1 MTRVVGWVIEEGTLA
16 DLRAM
21 SSFHY
26 ARSLPHAPVR
36 VLRAVERRAGLGG
49 GPGSGSGCGP
59 GSGRGG
65 LVGVLAVSRPVL
77 NASWRA
83 TAWPGVFDGFGN
95 SERARAINAHL
106 RTISRVIVEPR
117 HRSMGVGS
125 MLVRAYLAS
134 RETVLTET
142 IASMAR
148 YTSLFARCGMR
159 RVEFPRAA
167 RDERLLLALGARGRA
182 PYELVDPARARLLM
196 RDASIR
202 VAVDRWLNASRGT
215 RAALAM
221 GRVDRASI
229 AGRGL
234 IARPVVYVH
243 GDVSEVVEREEVE
256 RWVPMNTRG
265 ILRRSA

>member
-1 MTRVVGWVIEEGTLA
+1 MRRVVGWVIEEGVLA

-26 ARSLPHAPVR
+26 ARSQPHAPVR
-36 VLRAVERRAGLGG
+36 VLRAVERGGVRAT
-49 GPGSGSGCGP
+49 
-59 GSGRGG
+59 

-77 NASWRA
+77 NASWRG
-83 TAWPGVFDGFGN
+83 TAWPGVFDGLGQR
-95 SERARAINAHL
+95 ERALAINTNL

-134 RETVLTET
+134 RETALTET

-148 YTSLFARCGMR
+148 YTSLFDRCGMR
-159 RVEFPRAA
+159 RVECPRAA
-167 RDERLLLALGARGRA
+167 RDAALMATLGARERA
-182 PYELVDPARARLLM
+182 PIDLVDPARARLLM
-196 RDASIR
+196 RDATLR
-202 VAVDRWLNASRGT
+202 AAVDRWLNASRGT

-256 RWVPMNTRG
+256 RGVPMNTRG

>member
-1 MTRVVGWVIEEGTLA
+1 MTRAVGWVIEEGTLA

-21 SSFHY
+21 SPFHY
-26 ARSLPHAPVR
+26 ARSHPHAPVR
-36 VLRAVERRAGLGG
+36 VLRAVDRHGG
-49 GPGSGSGCGP
+49 S
-59 GSGRGG
+59 GG

-83 TAWPGVFDGFGN
+83 TVWPAVFGGLGN
-95 SERARAINAHL
+95 REHALAINANL

-125 MLVRAYLAS
+125 MLVRAYLTS

-159 RVEFPRAA
+159 RVECPRAA
-167 RDERLLLALGARGRA
+167 RDERLLLALGAQGRA
-182 PYELVDPARARLLM
+182 PFELVDPARARLLM

-243 GDVSEVVEREEVE
+243 GNESDVVDREAAERG
-256 RWVPMNTRG
+256 VPMITRG